1 MLALVLSLSLAA
13 SQNVRV
19 TYELKCLYCHSAE
32 VTERVR
38 LTEDKWV
45 KLVEKMRKKAP
56 LLITRQDVKAIAR
69 FMVHDKGLGVKE
81 SRVAAKPAAPPVAEP
96 KPFEPPP
103 LPAPEPP
110 NEALKEPPPEP
121 TKSPA
126 ELEAEQQQ
134 LEQQGF
140 ALMKHRCSKCH
151 TISRVYSKLNDLES
165 ALSTI
170 ERMELKTGSGI
181 TEKDAELLERFVRA
195 QFSE

>member
-38 LTEDKWV
+38 LTEAKWV

-56 LLITRQDVKAIAR
+56 LLITRRDVAAIAHY
-69 FMVHDKGLGVKE
+69 MAHDKGLAPKE
-81 SRVAAKPAAPPVAEP
+81 KVAAKPIAVTPEP

-110 NEALKEPPPEP
+110 SEPLKEPGPPGEP
-121 TKSPA
+121 EKTAA
-126 ELEAEQQQ
+126 EVEAEQQQ
-134 LEQQGF
+134 LEQRGF
-140 ALMKHRCSKCH
+140 ALMRQRCSKCH

-181 TEKDAELLERFVRA
+181 TEADAELLERFVRA
-195 QFSE
+195 QFAD